1 MAEASE
7 RIERYFKTVNDEV
20 LKCYDIANTVKAKGF
35 DPDSK
40 VMIPL
45 AKNMAERVEGLIAS
59 VAPQVLGT
67 GVAAR
72 IQELE
77 VEYGMQNWRVA
88 LVIAD
93 EMAKEKFCKFD
104 SKEQAM
110 EVGIRTGFCY
120 VTVGVVSSPL
130 EGFIGIK
137 LRDRMDGQGQ
147 YMALVYGGPIRSA
160 GGTGA
165 SVSVLIADY
174 VRKKMG
180 LKTYDATEKEI
191 KRAHGELCDY
201 NDRVTNL
208 QYFPSEEEVEFLLKN
223 LPVQLDGDPSEKYDV
238 SNYKDL
244 ARRNSNRISNGFC
257 LITAECLS
265 LKAPKVW
272 KQLNKWGKE
281 MGMEQW
287 MFMEEFVKLQKEVK
301 ARGAKVG
308 ATKGDEVKI
317 KPDTSYIRDLVGG
330 RPVFTHPMRNGG
342 FRLRYGRGRVSGFSA
357 DSIHPA
363 TMVISDDFLA
373 VGTQMKTER
382 PGKATTVQVCDEI
395 DGPIVKLKNGDVLY
409 IDDVDEAKR
418 VNKDVEEII
427 YLGDIL
433 INYGDFLD
441 RAHKLIPPGFVEE
454 WWVHYFRKAVSGKPG
469 YEKFKDVLS
478 KPLKHS
484 VSFEDA
490 KELSETLGIP
500 IHPKYIFYW
509 NSITKEEFV
518 KLYNVLKG
526 SSYDGKKMVICDFS
540 VKRSL
545 ELVGCPHKCVGDE
558 YYVIEDA
565 RPLVYNLGGLKK
577 EVFGETPLEMVNS
590 VCESLVRDKLGYF
603 IGARMGR
610 PEKAKMRKM
619 QGSPHGLFPIGEEGG
634 RLRCFQSALEA
645 GKVKAEFPVFDCSCG
660 NRTIYGI
667 CEKCG
672 LRTVRKYYC
681 YGCKDW
687 IDKEACEEHG
697 RIRYYSP
704 REIDVKHYFYKA
716 LEVLG
721 NRQYPP
727 LIKGVRSLMSVE
739 KVPEHLVKGILRARH
754 NIHVNKDGTVRY
766 DMSELPVTH
775 FKPCEVG
782 TSVTRLRELGY
793 TKDVYGEELV
803 SDNQVIELIAQD
815 MILPACPE
823 APEEGA
829 DQILFRV
836 TKFIDD
842 CLEHLYKMPRYY
854 NLEKK
859 SDLVG
864 QLIVAMSPHTS
875 AGIVSRIIG
884 FSQVQ
889 GMYAH
894 PLLHSIMRRDCLH
907 YDTFLPLKDSDGWKV
922 VKIGDYVENL
932 NSVEVVDDFGT
943 QSVKVD
949 GIMVEGETAL
959 ANVKDFTKHKKSKI
973 LRLKLECGREIK
985 CTLNHKFYSKEGL
998 KVAKDLKLDDKLVIP
1013 YRLDVPEKCIDYFNL
1028 IDFFEVDCLVVRNL
1042 GDLVLNK
1049 VWEFGGRK
1057 KFREYFCLTKN
1068 ELDNYLLRDSYCL
1081 NFIKK
1086 FIIEFGLV
1094 LPKDALLSI
1103 KRDSVSLPVQVEV
1116 DEDLLWL
1123 IGFYVAEGYSR
1134 RGLRCNQVDFSVS
1147 EKCLREKVFRIVK
1160 DKFGLNPTYETSD
1173 RYVYSSRLFYE
1184 FFCVLGCGENAY
1196 SKRVPSMFLDLDKE
1210 KLKYFLQGY
1219 FDGDGSVSLSDC
1231 RVCCDSVSE
1240 GLLKDLEFVFKRYNI
1255 FVKFYTYTKKP
1266 GNKVRDFYLRKGKE
1280 VPEFTITK
1288 LVITSSFY
1296 ENFFRKIGFGMQRKQ
1311 NILSSLV
1318 ENCKP
1323 YGMKIEFDNNNV
1335 YSKIVGIEEVG
1346 ESLSY
1351 CLEVDNH
1358 KILPNGILTGQCDG
1372 DEAGAMLL
1380 LDCLLNFSRKFLP
1393 NTRGVT
1399 QDAPLVLTSRLVP
1412 SEVDDMVF
1420 NMDVV
1425 SEYPI
1430 EFYDACMEYKNP
1442 WDVKIEIVEHNLGTE
1457 KQYEGMMFTHD
1468 TRNVN
1473 EGVRVSAYKTLPS
1486 MKDKVLGQMEIGR
1499 KIRAVDENDVA
1510 RLVIERHFVPDIKG
1524 NLRKFSQQSFRCV
1537 KCNEIYRRPPLAGKC
1552 DCSGKLVFT
1561 IAEGSICKYMDP
1573 ALNLAEKYNLPAYLQ
1588 QSLKLLKCRI
1598 ESVFGKEKEKQ
1609 EGLGKWF

>member
-1 MAEASE
+1 MVFGKVMAEASE
-7 RIERYFKTVNDEV
+7 RIEKYFKTVNDEV
-20 LKCYDIANTVKAKGF
+20 LKCYDIANAVKAKGF

-40 VMIPL
+40 VKIPL

-59 VAPQVLGT
+59 VAPQILGT

-77 VEYGMQNWRVA
+77 KEFGAQNWRVA
-88 LVIAD
+88 LVIA
-93 EMAKEKFCKFD
+93 EEVAKEKFCKFK
-104 SKEQAM
+104 SKEEAM
-110 EVGIRTGFCY
+110 EIGIRTGFCY

-137 LRDRMDGQGQ
+137 LRDRKDGKGQ

-165 SVSVLIADY
+165 SVSVLISDY
-174 VRKKMG
+174 VRMKMG
-180 LKTYDATEKEI
+180 LQTYDASEKEI
-191 KRAHGELCDY
+191 KRAYAELCDY

-208 QYFPSEEEVEFLLKN
+208 QYFPSEEEIEFLMKH

-244 ARRNSNRISNGFC
+244 SRRNSNRISNGFC
-257 LITAECLS
+257 LITAECLC

-272 KQLNKWGKE
+272 KQLNIWGKE

-287 MFMEEFVKLQKEVK
+287 MFMENFVALQKEIK

-308 ATKGDEVKI
+308 KSKGDLVKI

-357 DSIHPA
+357 DSLHPA
-363 TMVISDDFLA
+363 TMVVTDDFLA

-409 IDDVDEAKR
+409 LDSYEEAKR
-418 VNKDVEEII
+418 VNKDVHEII

-454 WWVHYFRKAVSGKPG
+454 WWVHYFREAVTGKSGF
-469 YEKFKDVLS
+469 EKFIPVLD
-478 KPLKHS
+478 KPLKNS

-490 KELSETLGIP
+490 KMLSETLGIP
-500 IHPKYIFYW
+500 LHPKYIFYW
-509 NSITKEEFV
+509 NSISSEDFL
-518 KLYNVLKG
+518 KLYNVLKV
-526 SSYDGKKMVICDFS
+526 SSFENGKMVVSDFS
-540 VKRSL
+540 VKRFL
-545 ELVGCPHKCVGDE
+545 ELVGCPHKCVADE

-565 RPLVYNLGGLKK
+565 RALVYNLGN
-577 EVFGETPLEMVNS
+577 FQRDPIGETPLDMVNS
-590 VCESLVRDKLGYF
+590 VCKVLIKDKLGYF

-634 RLRCFQSALEA
+634 RLKCFQSALEA
-645 GKVKAEFPVFDCSCG
+645 GKVTAEFPVFDCACG
-660 NRTIYGI
+660 NRTIYGV

-672 LRTVRKYYC
+672 ARTKRKYFC
-681 YGCKDW
+681 FGCKDW
-687 IDKEACEEHG
+687 IENEECEEHG
-697 RIRYYSP
+697 RIRYFSK
-704 REIDVKHYFYKA
+704 REIDIKHYFYKA
-716 LEVLG
+716 LEVIG

-727 LIKGVRSLMSVE
+727 LIKGVQGLMSVE
-739 KVPEHLVKGILRARH
+739 KVPEHLVKGIFRAKH

-775 FKPCEVG
+775 FKPLEVG
-782 TSVTRLRELGY
+782 TSVSRLKELGY
-793 TKDVYGEELV
+793 THDVYGKDLV
-803 SDNQVIELIAQD
+803 NDNQVLELIAQD

-829 DQILFRV
+829 DEILFRV

-842 CLEHLYKMPRYY
+842 CLEHLYGMDRYY

-859 SDLVG
+859 GDLVG

-884 FSQVQ
+884 FSKVQ

-894 PLLHSIMRRDCLH
+894 PLLHSIMRRD
-907 YDTFLPLKDSDGWKV
+907 T
-922 VKIGDYVENL
+922 
-932 NSVEVVDDFGT
+932 
-943 QSVKVD
+943 
-949 GIMVEGETAL
+949 
-959 ANVKDFTKHKKSKI
+959 
-973 LRLKLECGREIK
+973 
-985 CTLNHKFYSKEGL
+985 
-998 KVAKDLKLDDKLVIP
+998 
-1013 YRLDVPEKCIDYFNL
+1013 
-1028 IDFFEVDCLVVRNL
+1028 
-1042 GDLVLNK
+1042 
-1049 VWEFGGRK
+1049 
-1057 KFREYFCLTKN
+1057 
-1068 ELDNYLLRDSYCL
+1068 
-1081 NFIKK
+1081 
-1086 FIIEFGLV
+1086 
-1094 LPKDALLSI
+1094 
-1103 KRDSVSLPVQVEV
+1103 
-1116 DEDLLWL
+1116 
-1123 IGFYVAEGYSR
+1123 
-1134 RGLRCNQVDFSVS
+1134 
-1147 EKCLREKVFRIVK
+1147 
-1160 DKFGLNPTYETSD
+1160 
-1173 RYVYSSRLFYE
+1173 
-1184 FFCVLGCGENAY
+1184 
-1196 SKRVPSMFLDLDKE
+1196 
-1210 KLKYFLQGY
+1210 
-1219 FDGDGSVSLSDC
+1219 
-1231 RVCCDSVSE
+1231 
-1240 GLLKDLEFVFKRYNI
+1240 
-1255 FVKFYTYTKKP
+1255 
-1266 GNKVRDFYLRKGKE
+1266 
-1280 VPEFTITK
+1280 
-1288 LVITSSFY
+1288 
-1296 ENFFRKIGFGMQRKQ
+1296 
-1311 NILSSLV
+1311 
-1318 ENCKP
+1318 
-1323 YGMKIEFDNNNV
+1323 
-1335 YSKIVGIEEVG
+1335 
-1346 ESLSY
+1346 
-1351 CLEVDNH
+1351 
-1358 KILPNGILTGQCDG
+1358 DG

-1425 SEYPI
+1425 SEYPF
-1430 EFYDACMEYKNP
+1430 EFYQACEEYKNP
-1442 WDVKIEIVEHNLGTE
+1442 WDVKVEILEHNLGSE
-1457 KQYEGMMFTHD
+1457 KQYEGLMFTHD
-1468 TRNVN
+1468 TQNFN
-1473 EGVRVSAYKTLPS
+1473 EGVKVSSYKTLPS
-1486 MKDKVLGQMEIGR
+1486 MKDKVLGQMEVGR
-1499 KIRAVDENDVA
+1499 KIRAVDENDAA

-1537 KCNEIYRRPPLAGKC
+1537 KCNEIYRRPPLTGKC
-1552 DCSGKLVFT
+1552 DCGGKLVFT

-1573 ALNLAEKYNLPAYLQ
+1573 ALDLAQKYNLPAYLQ